1 MIFTNEAIAMTN
13 PVRFNHI
20 RLRTLCLALLSA
32 YPIIAAADVAGRFQ
46 FVAGDVRI
54 IASDG
59 KQRLAQ
65 KGQEVNEGET
75 VLTAPKAS
83 AQLKMVD
90 GGLVA
95 LRPDTQLKMVTY
107 IFHGKEDGS
116 EKAVFSLLKGGL
128 RAISGLIG
136 KTNKENYA
144 IQTPSATIGIR
155 GTDHE
160 PMVVLPPPPGV
171 VAANPPGTYDKV
183 NVGVTSLTTQVG
195 STLIANNQVGFAPS
209 PTQPPVLLPKMPDF
223 YQASSSPRATQ
234 DQKQKQEG
242 KVATDT
248 SGDKSRDKPSVSDQA
263 ASEKQDAGQSGQTA
277 TTSPAALMPTSFVAP
292 PITTPTTT
300 VLIGKD
306 ESGNTLNLTTQTAL
320 TAASTADLGPNR
332 SYTSGIALLLS
343 YPNNTGINSYS
354 AAGGDLAVT
363 RDGLGN
369 LVGVS
374 DSHSVDSGFSGYGK
388 NTFSQI
394 GSSLLDLGQDAGT
407 GLAWG
412 RWQGGQ
418 MAQSSQYFG
427 QDRAGNWGVGASDST
442 GAFIIGATQSNIL
455 NLGATSLHWI
465 SGKEALPDHLS
476 HVITGI
482 ANYTLLGGTQPS
494 DTSGNIG
501 TLNGASLAVNFT
513 TQRVDASV
521 KFTIA
526 NNTWGMLA
534 NQVPLDNSA
543 SFWSYSCGVS
553 PCSNKLSLTKNGVAL
568 DPATSSTYGNLNGKL
583 MGAALNSAGLQY
595 SVTEWMPITY
605 PTGPTYPAVPTYPT
619 GSNNLIQGVAGFS
632 GPIQDV
638 ATPYRAV
645 GLEDGSKNGGSH
657 YYGLPGPASSPAVST
672 APDGFRG
679 SVDSN
684 AAPVGRVVDSAAGL
698 TEFLGAAHGYTPL
711 TTAVS
716 PASNYQDNAT
726 IKIGTAVNRD
736 VGSAN
741 IAGTT
746 VSWGRWEGGNI
757 DIFSQDGTVK
767 IGTIDNTSR
776 NIHWLA
782 TSALSGNMTT
792 LPLTGTASYTVAGN
806 TNPTDFNGNIGKL
819 GAVTLN
825 ADFTNMKVNAAINV
839 SFNSATNS
847 SNLSMTASNIPLEM
861 RGGFNSSTALN
872 GVNGIVHTASCS
884 GASCG
889 TQTQGY
895 IKGGLFGSGA
905 PGAMMTYGMSTGTMA
920 AATMSTP
927 IMPINTVTGLVVM
940 KR

>member
-13 PVRFNHI
+13 PVRFDHI
-20 RLRTLCLALLSA
+20 RLRTLCIALLSA
-32 YPIIAAADVAGRFQ
+32 YPIIAEADVAGRFQ

-54 IASDG
+54 IANDG
-59 KQRLAQ
+59 KERIAK
-65 KGQEVNEGET
+65 KGLEVNEGET

-83 AQLKMVD
+83 AQLKMID

-95 LRPDTQLKMVTY
+95 LRPDTQLKMITY
-107 IFHGKEDGS
+107 TFHGKEDGS

-171 VAANPPGTYDKV
+171 VATNPPGTYDKV

-195 STLIANNQVGFAPS
+195 TTFIANNQVGFAPS
-209 PTQPPVLLPKMPDF
+209 PTQPPVLLPTMPDF
-223 YQASSSPRATQ
+223 YQASNSPRATQ
-234 DQKQKQEG
+234 NQKQEQET
-242 KVATDT
+242 ASDI
-248 SGDKSRDKPSVSDQA
+248 SGEKSRDKPSASDHA
-263 ASEKQDAGQSGQTA
+263 ASEKPDAGQSGQAA
-277 TTSPAALMPTSFVAP
+277 TSSPAALIPTSFVAP
-292 PITTPTTT
+292 PITTPTTA

-306 ESGNTLNLTTQTAL
+306 ESGNTLNITTQTTPTAGP
-320 TAASTADLGPNR
+320 TAAPTVDPVPNR
-332 SYTSGIALLLS
+332 SYTPGTTLLLS
-343 YPNNTGINSYS
+343 DPYKMDPYS
-354 AAGGDLAVT
+354 GSGSALT
-363 RDGLGN
+363 RDVSGN
-369 LVGVS
+369 LTGATII
-374 DSHSVDSGFSGYGK
+374 DMHSPYSGFSGYGK
-388 NTFSQI
+388 NTFSQT
-394 GSSLLDLGQDAGT
+394 GSSLPDLGQDAGT

-418 MAQSSQYFG
+418 LTQSSQYFG
-427 QDRAGNWGVGASDST
+427 QDSAGNWGVGASDSM
-442 GAFIIGATQSNIL
+442 GAFIIGATQSNTV
-455 NLGATSLHWI
+455 NLGTASLHWI
-465 SGKEALPDHLS
+465 SGKEAFPDHLS
-476 HVITGI
+476 HIITGT

-494 DTSGNIG
+494 DMLGNTG

-534 NQVPLDNSA
+534 SQVPLDNSA
-543 SFWSYSCGVS
+543 SFWSYSCGVTA
-553 PCSNKLSLTKNGVAL
+553 CGNKLSLSKNGVAL
-568 DPATSSTYGNLNGKL
+568 DPATSSTYGSLNGKL

-595 SVTEWMPITY
+595 SVTEWVPITY
-605 PTGPTYPAVPTYPT
+605 PTGPTYPTMPTYPT

-645 GLEDGSKNGGSH
+645 GLEDGSKSGGSH
-657 YYGLPGPASSPAVST
+657 YYGLPGPTSSPAVST
-672 APDGFRG
+672 APDEFRG

-684 AAPVGRVVDSAAGL
+684 AAPLGRVVDSAAGL
-698 TEFLGAAHGYTPL
+698 TEFLGSAHGYMPL
-711 TTAVS
+711 TTSVS

-792 LPLTGTASYTVAGN
+792 LPLTGTASYTVVGN

-839 SFNSATNS
+839 SFNSAANT

-905 PGAMMTYGMSTGTMA
+905 PGAMMTYGMTTGTVA
-920 AATMSTP
+920 GTTTSV
-927 IMPINTVTGLVVM
+927 PINAIGLVMM

>member
-1 MIFTNEAIAMTN
+1 MNAITMTN
-13 PVRFNHI
+13 PARFNQI
-20 RLRTLCLALLSA
+20 RLRTLCIALLSA
-32 YPIIAAADVAGRFQ
+32 YPIIATADVAGRFQ
-46 FVAGDVRI
+46 FVAGEVRI
-54 IASDG
+54 IANDG
-59 KQRLAQ
+59 KERLAQ

-90 GGLVA
+90 GGLLA

-107 IFHGKEDGS
+107 TFHGKEDGS

-144 IQTPSATIGIR
+144 IQTPTATIGIR

-160 PMVVLPPPPGV
+160 PMVVLPPPPGM

-183 NVGVTSLTTQVG
+183 NVGVTSLTTQAG
-195 STLIANNQVGFAPS
+195 TTLIANNQVGFAPS
-209 PTQPPVLLPKMPDF
+209 PTQPPVLLPKMPNF
-223 YQASSSPRATQ
+223 YQASTSPRATQ
-234 DQKQKQEG
+234 DQKRQEQ
-242 KVATDT
+242 VASDT
-248 SGDKSRDKPSVSDQA
+248 SGEKSRDQPSAADQP
-263 ASEKQDAGQSGQTA
+263 ASEKPDAGQAA
-277 TTSPAALMPTSFVAP
+277 TSSPAALMPTSVVAP

-300 VLIGKD
+300 VLTGTD
-306 ESGNTLNLTTQTAL
+306 ESGNTLNITTQTAL
-320 TAASTADLGPNR
+320 TAVPTVDPGPSITTQPPLTASPTVDPVPNR
-332 SYTSGIALLLS
+332 SYIPGTALLLS
-343 YPNNTGINSYS
+343 YPDNMVLNLYS
-354 AAGGDLAVT
+354 AAGSGLALT

-369 LVGVS
+369 LTGVS
-374 DSHSVDSGFSGYGK
+374 DSHSFNSGFPGNDKY
-388 NTFSQI
+388 TFSQT
-394 GSSLLDLGQDAGT
+394 GSSLLDLGQNAGT

-418 MAQSSQYFG
+418 LTQSSQYFG
-427 QDRAGNWGVGASDST
+427 QDSAGNWGVGADDST
-442 GAFIIGATQSNIL
+442 TYAFVIGATQTNTID
-455 NLGATSLHWI
+455 LGAASLHWI
-465 SGKEALPDHLS
+465 TGKEAFPDHLS
-476 HVITGI
+476 HVITGT
-482 ANYTLLGGTQPS
+482 ANYTLLGGTQPT
-494 DTSGNIG
+494 DMLGNVG
-501 TLNGASLAVNFT
+501 TLNDASLAVNFT

-534 NQVPLDNSA
+534 SQIPLDNSA
-543 SFWSYSCGVS
+543 SFWSYNCGVS
-553 PCSNKLSLTKNGVAL
+553 ACNNNLSLTKNGVAV
-568 DPATSSTYGNLNGKL
+568 DPATSSTYGSLNGKL
-583 MGAALNSAGLQY
+583 MGAALDSAGLHY
-595 SVTEWMPITY
+595 SVEEWMPITY
-605 PTGPTYPAVPTYPT
+605 PTGPTYPTVPTYPT

-638 ATPYRAV
+638 ATPYRMV
-645 GLEDGSKNGGSH
+645 GLEDGLKDGGS
-657 YYGLPGPASSPAVST
+657 YYYDLPYPSSSPAVS
-672 APDGFRG
+672 GG
-679 SVDSN
+679 SIEGN
-684 AAPVGRVVDSAAGL
+684 AAPLDRVVDSAAGL
-698 TEFLGAAHGYTPL
+698 TEFPGTAHGYTPL
-711 TTAVS
+711 ATSVS
-716 PASNYQDNAT
+716 PISNYQDNAT

-746 VSWGRWEGGNI
+746 VSWGRWEGGSV

-776 NIHWLA
+776 NLHWLA
-782 TSALSGNMTT
+782 TSALSGIMTT
-792 LPLTGTASYTVAGN
+792 LPLTGTASYTVVGN

-825 ADFTNMKVNAAINV
+825 ADFSNMKVNAAINV
-839 SFNSATNS
+839 SFNSATNN

-905 PGAMMTYGMSTGTMA
+905 PGAMMTYGMATGTA
-920 AATMSTP
+920 AAA
-927 IMPINTVTGLVVM
+927 TGLVVL